1 MNKKVL
7 YKFFEGTATFNEE
20 VEVREWME
28 SSTTNHDKY
37 FRERKLFDLMLLGG
51 NSKADK
57 FKKIININRTPTY
70 IKNIA
75 KIAAIV
81 AITFTVSLFYQ
92 QFKLEK
98 IYKSV
103 NLISVPAGQRVNL
116 TLPDGTNVWLNSRS
130 TLQYPALFSG
140 NTREVKLDGE
150 AYFNVKHDGEK
161 PFIVNTQKYNIRV
174 LGTKFNVDS
183 YSNIGNFSTALIE
196 GSVKII
202 DKKNTANEIVL
213 LPDNKAF
220 LKNEQLEISTINNY
234 DDYRWKDGLICF
246 KDIKFS
252 ELMIEFEKCYGFR
265 ILINNKQVEDFECSG
280 KFRQS
285 DGIDYALR
293 VLQSNTHFTFTRD
306 ADSTIIYIN

>member
-28 SSTTNHDKY
+28 SSTANHEDF
-37 FRERKLFDLMLLGG
+37 FRERKLFDLMLLVG

-57 FKKIININRTPTY
+57 FIKIIDINRAPIY

-81 AITFTVSLFYQ
+81 AITFTVSLLYQ

-98 IYKSV
+98 IYKAV
-103 NLISVPAGQRVNL
+103 NLITVPAGQRVNL

-140 NTREVKLDGE
+140 NIREVKLDGE
-150 AYFNVKHDGEK
+150 AYFDVKHDVEK
-161 PFIVNTQKYNIRV
+161 PFIVNTQKYDVRV

-183 YSNIGNFSTALIE
+183 YSNIGNFSTALVE

-220 LKNEQLEISTINNY
+220 LENEQLKISTISNY

-265 ILINNKQVEDFECSG
+265 IIINNKLVEDFECSG